1 MIARRSQFRK
11 TLRWL
16 IIGLPIAA
24 VLVLAWLPLR
34 PVFQQAMV
42 GIVFIWFQFGLLFG
56 VFSN

>member
-1 MIARRSQFRK
+1 MIARRSQIRK

-16 IIGLPIAA
+16 TIGLPIGA
-24 VLVLAWLPLR
+24 VLVLACLPLR
-34 PVFQQAMV
+34 PVIQQAMV